1 MNPIIMTAIC
11 MLTCVR
17 LDVVRS
23 IRRGDI
29 FTSGGYKVEVE
40 RQSGSIATV
49 LDPIQITDHAVTDD
63 KTVSSLVFSTE
74 VSVMNTDARI
84 GIPITGTGN
93 EVATTDRS
101 MRDAAGTSVDNAV
114 ERLITAMRTTVESY
128 VNPDRPPGDG
138 THGDI
143 TDGRRINDDARATVS
158 EPDDLDAN
166 DRESTGSEHAAN
178 AGCSNQIVPRARNEV
193 VLKTSFIEWIL
204 VIIAAFF
211 LIIAFSFVYL
221 IGYIRDRRRN
231 RMVRFDSE
239 VTLWDAT
246 ENQ

>member
-1 MNPIIMTAIC
+1 MTAIC

-17 LDVVRS
+17 LDVVGS

-63 KTVSSLVFSTE
+63 KTVSSLVSSTE

-84 GIPITGTGN
+84 GIPVTGTGN

-166 DRESTGSEHAAN
+166 DRESTGSEHAAD
-178 AGCSNQIVPRARNEV
+178 AGCPNQIVPRARNEV